1 MKYNKRYESL
11 ARRALKLASIDLE
24 TFVDNAIENKM
35 SEAALQKNLINDLM
49 NEGPIF
55 GKFLRNLTGAS
66 QAAAL
71 SAHRAGI
78 RAGEIADAADSDPD
92 GEIARLLNLADT
104 DIGEIIDSGDPDAL
118 DDLMQMAAPVVD
130 LMWVAE
136 LVNTCELCLPLHGVV
151 RTAEEWADEGLD
163 PETIHPAEWNHP
175 CHCRLVDVTSRDRKA
190 DMEPLVRI
198 PQKTAGGKS
207 VSRRT
212 VRSIAQKDLDKSL
225 AALEKAKQTV
235 AGRRA
240 IREMGKVN
248 QGKKK

>member
-1 MKYNKRYESL
+1 ML
-11 ARRALKLASIDLE
+11 ANRALKLASIDLE
-24 TFVDNAIENKM
+24 TFVASSLENKM
-35 SEAALQKNLINDLM
+35 SEAALQKNLINDLET
-49 NEGPIF
+49 EGPIF
-55 GKFLRNLTGAS
+55 GKFLRNLTGAAP
-66 QAAAL
+66 AATQ

-78 RAGEIADAADSDPD
+78 RAGEIADAADSDPE
-92 GEIARLLNLADT
+92 GEIARLVKLNNT

-118 DDLMQMAAPVVD
+118 DELMKMAAPVID

-151 RTAEEWADEGLD
+151 RTAEEWAEKGLD
-163 PETIHPAEWNHP
+163 PETIHPAEWNRD
-175 CHCRLVDVTSRDRKA
+175 CQCRLIDVTKRDRKA

-225 AALEKAKQTV
+225 VALEKAKQTV

-240 IREMGKVN
+240 IREMGKAN